1 MLKDLLS
8 NLAAPI
14 NVAPNDIGI
23 PQVPLDNSA
32 LANALSAVFM
42 LLGGMAVL
50 FMLVGAVRYITSAGD
65 PKNIKTAKDTILYAL
80 VGLVISMSAFTVVQF
95 TLGKLGGSI

>member
-1 MLKDLLS
+1 MSGLF
-8 NLAAPI
+8 NFWAAS
-14 NVAPNDIGI
+14 VTVSPNEIGI
-23 PQVPLDNSA
+23 PRIDLNNSA

-50 FMLVGAVRYITSAGD
+50 FMLVGAVRYVTSGGD
-65 PKNIKTAKDTILYAL
+65 PKNIKSAKDTILYAL
-80 VGLVISMSAFTVVQF
+80 VGLVIAASAFTIVQF